1 MSEKELEERAII
13 DKNQYVAIEQFI
25 KEKYPDYILL
35 HLKNRYFD
43 DAKKTIK
50 SIKNMLRIRSI
61 KGKNYREFTYKV
73 KGDDEDIEY
82 NQLLSYYQFN
92 KIIFSSRYPTGE
104 VLEKLKSDNVD
115 ISSLKSLVELRT
127 RRMEVK
133 LKDYTI
139 VLDANEYNGV
149 VDYDIEIESIISK
162 NHAKTLLL
170 QFCEQFNIEYKNDYP
185 TKSNRAFRS
194 INY

>member
-13 DKNQYVAIEQFI
+13 DKSQYVAIEQFI

-50 SIKNMLRIRSI
+50 TLKNMLRIRSI
-61 KGKNYREFTYKV
+61 KGKNYREFTYKT
-73 KGDDEDIEY
+73 KGDDGDIEY

-92 KIIFSSRYPTGE
+92 KIIFSSRYPSGE

-115 ISSLKSLVELRT
+115 VSSLKSLVELRT

-162 NHAKTLLL
+162 DHAKTILL

-185 TKSNRAFRS
+185 TKSNRAFKS